1 MKIIKNN
8 LLMVKYVIKFCPIY
22 AISAA
27 IYVISNSFLT
37 LSEVL
42 IIEKVT
48 DLVINPEVTFN
59 AILREVII
67 YTIVLGVSILIQCF
81 HQGYLQPRF
90 RQVWTKKIQHL
101 MYEKASQLD
110 IACFDDPKIYDCFSR
125 ALKEDDYKGIN
136 TFDNFVW
143 FFRSLFALLTVGSYI
158 IFKDILLIIF
168 VLVQSTIS
176 FILNARNTKLWYQ
189 ANKKE
194 EKNWR
199 RYGYIKRVF
208 YLEKYT
214 CDIKTTSLAK
224 LLVSKQMETKEA
236 LDEGYKQTEKKNF
249 YNWITEDIF
258 YQLVRNF
265 GGYAYLM
272 YKVYQDPVKFSIGV
286 FSSTVTAVFKFT
298 NNLYGVVRSFVA
310 LRENALYI
318 NDFLWLMNY
327 KPSIEGAGGIAVNGT
342 NLVIKIDDVSFKYPN
357 QDELVLKKIN
367 LEIHPQEK
375 IAIIGYNGAGKTTL
389 MKLLLKFY
397 LPSEGKIMIDNLDY
411 TTVDEKKLRFKFSS
425 IFQNFQI
432 YSVSVLENILF
443 RKRMSAKDDD
453 LCWEALAKAGLT
465 EKIRNSKHGLDSILT
480 KEFDDE
486 GLVLSG
492 GEKQKLALARIFA
505 SSSPIII
512 LDEPTANL
520 DPISEYEINKKIITL
535 CQEKT
540 IIMISH
546 RLSTIIDASKIYM
559 FSKGE
564 IIEAGTHQELM
575 NKRSKY
581 YEMFTTQAKLY
592 QENKQ
597 MS

>member
-224 LLVSKQMETKEA
+224 LLASKQMETKEA

-397 LPSEGKIMIDNLDY
+397 LPSEGKIIIDNLDY

-443 RKRMSAKDDD
+443 RKRMGAKDDD

>member
-224 LLVSKQMETKEA
+224 LLASKQMETKEA

-443 RKRMSAKDDD
+443 RKRMGAKDDD

>member
-81 HQGYLQPRF
+81 HQGHLQPRF

-224 LLVSKQMETKEA
+224 LLASKQMETKEA